1 MIYHNLPRTNCKG
14 EAGNYFIAA
23 QAQAFKRRPVPG
35 QNEGISPAW
44 AAMGMK
50 GREYRA
56 TSCHPHGMEP
66 NFAHVTAHKTR
77 RSTHIRNRTCKESL
91 PVPGRGAAG
100 LFFMIRRGDSNPPR
114 YSFSRR
120 P

>member
-44 AAMGMK
+44 AAF
-50 GREYRA
+50 GRFRA
-56 TSCHPHGMEP
+56 
-66 NFAHVTAHKTR
+66 
-77 RSTHIRNRTCKESL
+77 SL
-91 PVPGRGAAG
+91 PGVPVILVVPAQTGPQHFGAG
-100 LFFMIRRGDSNPPR
+100 WTRSLL
-114 YSFSRR
+114 
-120 P
+120 